1 MFDDAFSKV
10 SRSSRVYGFC
20 TLETNP
26 DPGERLDH
34 VIDQSL
40 STSARGNGRRT
51 TASRLLFVLGVTAAA
66 FLGASTHEA
75 AAQSSVSQIDTA
87 HYSVSLTAVPYTRTG
102 TFQATRP
109 GTATFAVLSKLPYAI
124 DKNHPWTLT
133 LHNPPSNKVAYVK
146 NVYTRADA
154 LITDGSVTFSVPFL
168 AREAGRGLIDGTVDV
183 RVCSPDGKCDVK
195 SEEVTLAIDIAE
207 APASTPPSGNK

>member
-10 SRSSRVYGFC
+10 SRGSCVYGSC

-26 DPGERLDH
+26 DLGERLDH

-51 TASRLLFVLGVTAAA
+51 TASRLLFVLGVTGAA

-75 AAQSSVSQIDTA
+75 SAQSSVSQIDTA

-109 GTATFAVLSKLPYAI
+109 GTATFTVLSKVLYTV

-133 LHNPPSNKVAYVK
+133 LHNPPMYKLAYVK

-168 AREAGRGLIDGTVDV
+168 AREAGRGTIEGVIDEIGRAHV
-183 RVCSPDGKCDVK
+183 
-195 SEEVTLAIDIAE
+195 
-207 APASTPPSGNK
+207 